1 MAPQLYWALREF
13 VMLFTHTDGTKRGFH
28 FHSLWGWGQMIATS
42 AYFILIHFSV
52 SRRRVAITVKA
63 DFHSVCATA
72 FPSLHILLPTSLL
85 MLQNRFFLHVS
96 VTEPLFPG
104 LMDISFST
112 CICAGKN
119 KRRPGYISC
128 SFFGLKPSQ
137 EYSCTWF
144 RDRILQDILDNS
156 PLCATP
162 IMGSIFVLEMH
173 WTS

>member
-1 MAPQLYWALREF
+1 
-13 VMLFTHTDGTKRGFH
+13 MLFTHTDGTKRGFH

-72 FPSLHILLPTSLL
+72 FPSFQILLPTSLL

-104 LMDISFST
+104 LMDISCPHASVQ
-112 CICAGKN
+112 GKI
-119 KRRPGYISC
+119 KE
-128 SFFGLKPSQ
+128 GLDTFPAHFWP
-137 EYSCTWF
+137 ETF
-144 RDRILQDILDNS
+144 PRIFMYTI
-156 PLCATP
+156 
-162 IMGSIFVLEMH
+162 
-173 WTS
+173 

>member
-1 MAPQLYWALREF
+1 MGPQLYWALREF

-112 CICAGKN
+112 CIRAGEKK
-119 KRRPGYISC
+119 KRMPGYISC
-128 SFFGLKPSQ
+128 SFLAWNLPKNIHVHDLGT
-137 EYSCTWF
+137 EYCKIFWTT
-144 RDRILQDILDNS
+144 L
-156 PLCATP
+156 PCA
-162 IMGSIFVLEMH
+162 LH
-173 WTS
+173 Q